1 MKKLLILQSSP
12 RKNGNLY
19 QMADELSQKYKS
31 KGFEVE
37 TIDVC
42 SLQFHDCIACMKCRS
57 SNKCVFT
64 DDATEVG
71 KKIQQADVIAVAA
84 PVWWGNMPGHLKSL
98 FDRNVYVFM
107 GESKSGI
114 PTAKLKGKKISQ
126 LDALNGLYDVNIT
139 KSFSDGSNLYVFV
152 DINWRR
158 VGNHSRGYSKRV
170 FYDYLSD
177 SCIKDILWTYLY
189 DTRRENVEKEEFMPE
204 QGIVIIGN
212 IELKRIKKGGHLTRI
227 CPEFLTSK
235 SKFSTNFKSF
245 IVNNVHEFGVNE
257 TLSKFSSIDGLKI
270 SKIIRKFCVQERI
283 NKLDVCY
290 TKQKAEKFDCKTQ
303 T

>member
-37 TIDVC
+37 TIDVY

-114 PTAKLKGKKISQ
+114 PTAKLKGKKGI
-126 LDALNGLYDVNIT
+126 LLTACT
-139 KSFSDGSNLYVFV
+139 TPAPFSWMFGQTT
-152 DINWRR
+152 
-158 VGNHSRGYSKRV
+158 G
-170 FYDYLSD
+170 
-177 SCIKDILWTYLY
+177 
-189 DTRRENVEKEEFMPE
+189 
-204 QGIVIIGN
+204 
-212 IELKRIKKGGHLTRI
+212 LKRAVKEIFKYGGIKLVKVISRTGT
-227 CPEFLTSK
+227 K
-235 SKFSTNFKSF
+235 KNF
-245 IVNNVHEFGVNE
+245 
-257 TLSKFSSIDGLKI
+257 
-270 SKIIRKFCVQERI
+270 
-283 NKLDVCY
+283 
-290 TKQKAEKFDCKTQ
+290 
-303 T
+303 